1 MAEVSLRSLPICI
14 SLKTPW
20 RRERRPTPVFWPGKF
35 HGLYSLWGHKKSGT
49 TEGFSLHGDNLVTRY
64 KAKHA
69 LWLFSDTKSISISNL
84 AGCAYIWSMNLQG
97 REEGCRE
104 SRWIERTLAHLFGSQ
119 VSQQQ
124 NEKAILRD
132 LWNLFQ
138 PPNVLISHTIRVTGL
153 LGWGNLGHS
162 LKPLRNIWRK
172 INFYLFA

>member
-35 HGLYSLWGHKKSGT
+35 HGLYSLWCHKKSGT

-97 REEGCRE
+97 REEGCQRKQMDWKNVSSSLWISGFSAAKWE
-104 SRWIERTLAHLFGSQ
+104 SYTKW
-119 VSQQQ
+119 
-124 NEKAILRD
+124 
-132 LWNLFQ
+132 
-138 PPNVLISHTIRVTGL
+138 
-153 LGWGNLGHS
+153 S
-162 LKPLRNIWRK
+162 LKSLPAPKCPHFTYHQSNWIIGLRKFRSFPEAFEK
-172 INFYLFA
+172 YLKKN